1 MIKVCYISIACL
13 NKKCNHV
20 HCVRNMWLHS
30 WKQQPSTKCIMQMN
44 VIYSM
49 CPWLHWNWLM
59 NIYINICWWSNLFL
73 MKKMF
78 TLVTLNVQ
86 HYYIQLQCITITWL
100 AAWLRRVYSY
110 IIVCLCYASLR
121 GICLTLASFWYQLSS
136 LTVYSGNQVYQECIK
151 FLAWKIVDVAVYKQ
165 MKIGVCCFS
174 SWRNMLQTNYVTC
187 YGLLLHIQ
195 SGSLNHKVKPLELK
209 RKCLGIIRSVK

>member
-1 MIKVCYISIACL
+1 MKQFVFDEENVYIGYIKGTTL
-13 NKKCNHV
+13 
-20 HCVRNMWLHS
+20 LH
-30 WKQQPSTKCIMQMN
+30 
-44 VIYSM
+44 
-49 CPWLHWNWLM
+49 
-59 NIYINICWWSNLFL
+59 
-73 MKKMF
+73 
-78 TLVTLNVQ
+78 
-86 HYYIQLQCITITWL
+86 TITMHYNYMACSL
-100 AAWLRRVYSY
+100 IETGVHARTKYHLTYSY

-136 LTVYSGNQVYQECIK
+136 LTVYSGNQVYQECVK

-165 MKIGVCCFS
+165 MKIGLCCFS

-209 RKCLGIIRSVK
+209 QKCLGIIRSVK